1 MPSGTQDWKGCATL
15 QLIFIPLCLFHHIG
29 SHINVHIHKAGK
41 AKAQTCSTVIVTLN
55 PMILWKWLKTIC
67 FNFLPPP
74 LSHKF
79 PNKRKKKISIHAD
92 QHTNT
97 TDLFI
102 KSIQLVRH
110 LLLSVNTSARPL
122 KDACPL
128 SYPWVRLRCYHFC
141 MCIFMKLW
149 IGSPMYR

>member
-15 QLIFIPLCLFHHIG
+15 QLIFIPLCLFDHIG
-29 SHINVHIHKAGK
+29 SHINVHMYKAGNHSK
-41 AKAQTCSTVIVTLN
+41 GTNMQYSHCYFKSYKLSALIFCHHLSHT
-55 PMILWKWLKTIC
+55 
-67 FNFLPPP
+67 NFLIE
-74 LSHKF
+74 
-79 PNKRKKKISIHAD
+79 KKKISIHGD

-110 LLLSVNTSARPL
+110 LLLSVNTSARLL